1 MKMTMTL
8 SQTWRVYLLVL
19 FSGLFVLLPQ
29 YALSAS
35 CDTAR
40 SFVRSYY
47 DDLERNDVGAARAK
61 WIKPPKNFARSVRNF
76 SWTTVHSTSLNSC
89 SGRKASVYIDVTVK
103 AYGERAENWEG
114 SIYLKSIRGSWK
126 ISSMRLHEN

>member
-1 MKMTMTL
+1 MTMTL

>member
-1 MKMTMTL
+1 MTMTL

-29 YALSAS
+29 YALSAN

-61 WIKPPKNFARSVRNF
+61 WLNPPRSLARSVRNF
-76 SWTTVHSTSLNSC
+76 EWAKIHSTSLNSC

>member
-1 MKMTMTL
+1 MTMTL

-103 AYGERAENWEG
+103 AYGERSESWEG

>member
-1 MKMTMTL
+1 MTMTL

-29 YALSAS
+29 YALSAN

-61 WIKPPKNFARSVRNF
+61 WLNPPRSLARSVRNF
-76 SWTTVHSTSLNSC
+76 EGAKIHSTSLNSC

-103 AYGERAENWEG
+103 AYGERSENWEG